1 MGYKLMAWNPN
12 PKTGRL
18 RNAQDVTR
26 LYAESLCRR
35 ISRRIIRYCEARKD
49 CLLSGDDSVL
59 GNLWDE
65 VCVQVQFQK
74 SFSWDAYEETLE
86 RLAFD
91 YLTELADYEQLAI
104 WLQTDEGWDWQWES
118 RNNPDEIADRQP
130 AFFLDDL
137 ARYLLRRYVY
147 AAAAN
152 WSNRRIESY
161 LARHSELDGLSE

>member
-1 MGYKLMAWNPN
+1 MKEG
-12 PKTGRL
+12 TGSIIL
-18 RNAQDVTR
+18 LEA
-26 LYAESLCRR
+26 LCQRINRR
-35 ISRRIIRYCEARKD
+35 MIRDCQARKD

-91 YLTELADYEQLAI
+91 YLAELADYEQLAI
-104 WLQTDEGWDWQWES
+104 WLQTDEGRDWQWE
-118 RNNPDEIADRQP
+118 RKNNPHEIADRQP
-130 AFFLDDL
+130 DFLMDDL

-147 AAAAN
+147 PAAAN

-161 LARHSELDGLSE
+161 LARQSEADDSSG